1 MIFFYVHGV
10 CFVDRAYISENVEVS
25 DNIQP
30 LTKCGDLS
38 DWSFLVNLWL
48 LKEMNTRGLTVAYDF
63 VYGAHSSLYLP

>member
-1 MIFFYVHGV
+1 MIFIDVYGV

-48 LKEMNTRGLTVAYDF
+48 LKEMNTRGLTVAYDL
-63 VYGAHSSLYLP
+63 VYGTHSSLYLP